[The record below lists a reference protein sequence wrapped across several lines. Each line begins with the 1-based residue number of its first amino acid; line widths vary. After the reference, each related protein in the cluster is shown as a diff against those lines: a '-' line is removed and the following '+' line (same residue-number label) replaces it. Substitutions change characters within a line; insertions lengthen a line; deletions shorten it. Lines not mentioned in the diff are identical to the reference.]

1 MLSKDMLKD
10 VEIIYKS
17 KNYHDLIN
25 IEHLSENTNDIK
37 PDTCFICIKGN
48 KFDSHDLISTIKPIL
63 IIASRQIE
71 TDIPYIIV
79 KDTIKILPLLSI
91 RFYDNPSEKLDLIGV
106 TGTDGKTT
114 TALIIKQ
121 LLDHYKPCGYVGTNG
136 FIIKNHLANNR
147 LTTPKPILLNRFLH
161 QIVKEKLPYATLEVS
176 SQGIDLHRIDYLKF
190 KIAIFTNLSH
200 EHLDHHKTLE
210 NYFLAKLKLFQML
223 DENSYAIVN
232 SDALPYADRIIN
244 STKAKVI
251 TYGKSATCDFQ
262 IANIITTLDE
272 TTFDL
277 ITKTKVFS
285 KININL
291 FGDYNV
297 YNATSALATLHTLG
311 FDLSEI
317 IPKLIHLKEI
327 DGRTHFINCGQ
338 PFDVIVDF
346 AHTPNALESL
356 LSNVKSVITN
366 KIIVVFGAAGERDST
381 KRPLMG
387 KVADNYAST
396 IILTSEDPKSEA
408 TLDIISDI
416 SKGIND
422 VFKTIIIPN
431 RKKAIIKALELAEI
445 DDVVIITGKG
455 NEKYEMFNGYIVEHN
470 DIAIAGEYLSKKY
483 QPQYIYSIANL

>member
-1 MLSKDMLKD
+1 
-10 VEIIYKS
+10 
-17 KNYHDLIN
+17 
-25 IEHLSENTNDIK
+25 
-37 PDTCFICIKGN
+37 
-48 KFDSHDLISTIKPIL
+48 
-63 IIASRQIE
+63 
-71 TDIPYIIV
+71 
-79 KDTIKILPLLSI
+79 
-91 RFYDNPSEKLDLIGV
+91 
-106 TGTDGKTT
+106 
-114 TALIIKQ
+114 
-121 LLDHYKPCGYVGTNG
+121 
-136 FIIKNHLANNR
+136 
-147 LTTPKPILLNRFLH
+147 
-161 QIVKEKLPYATLEVS
+161 
-176 SQGIDLHRIDYLKF
+176 
-190 KIAIFTNLSH
+190 
-200 EHLDHHKTLE
+200 
-210 NYFLAKLKLFQML
+210 ML
-223 DENSYAIVN
+223 DEDSYAIVN
-232 SDALPYADRIIN
+232 SDAKPYAEQIIN
-244 STKAKVI
+244 STKANVI
-251 TYGKSATCDFQ
+251 TYGKSASCDFQ

-277 ITKTKVFS
+277 ITKTKAFS
-285 KININL
+285 KLSINL